1 MFTLHDPLPKY
12 LLGKYQLTAT
22 VTCAALF
29 SLVLIVCCTPFS
41 HNAWFKVGPNQA
53 FGYTIAF
60 FMVSLCIVIFSKR
73 LLYSMSGQKVFTVL
87 HYLVW
92 NTIEIIVIAILYTFF
107 TVQGESFGII
117 NLGDMN
123 ITKLFMTA
131 FAFGI
136 VCLGVPYILAA
147 QYFAIEDKNNTIR
160 LMNMSSAVTD
170 RNYEPHEAKR
180 ITLFDNSGVL
190 KFSISSENLYFIES
204 DDNYIQVWYMD
215 SNGEMKQ
222 YMLRCRLKTIEDSF
236 ADSDLVRCH
245 RKYVVNISKVKLLTS
260 EKEGYY
266 IDLGLEGVSPIPVTK
281 TYEPAVL
288 ARFNSR

>member
-1 MFTLHDPLPKY
+1 MLTLHDPLPKY
-12 LLGKYQLTAT
+12 LLGKYQLIAT

-29 SLVLIVCCTPFS
+29 SLVVIVCLTPFS
-41 HNAWFKVGPNQA
+41 HNAWFRVGPNQA
-53 FGYTIAF
+53 FAYTIAF
-60 FMVSLCIVIFSKR
+60 FLVSLCVVIFSKR
-73 LLYSMSGQKVFTVL
+73 LMYSLRGTKELTVL

-92 NTIEIIVIAILYTFF
+92 NTIEIVFIAMLYSFF
-107 TVQGESFGII
+107 TIQGESAGII
-117 NLGDMN
+117 DMGDM
-123 ITKLFMTA
+123 KASRLFLGA

-136 VCLGVPYILAA
+136 VCLGLPYLLAA

-170 RNYEPHEAKR
+170 VNYEPHEEKR
-180 ITLFDNSGVL
+180 ITLFDNNGVL

-204 DDNYIQVWYMD
+204 DDNYIQVWYRD
-215 SNGEMKQ
+215 SSGEMKQ

-236 ADSDLVRCH
+236 ADSNLVRCH
-245 RKYVVNISKVKLLTS
+245 RKYVVNMSKVKLLTS
-260 EKEGYY
+260 EKDAYY
-266 IDLGLEGVSPIPVTK
+266 IDLGIEGVAPIPVTR